1 MLLIYPPAARSSEA
15 PLGIA
20 RLSAFLKARG
30 REARLLDLNQEALE
44 YLLALEPPPGLVAG
58 SSGAAGLWTKGA
70 LKRRPA
76 ALAALREPGTY
87 RLPPDGQPASR
98 YDRAVLDLNRALKAL
113 SAPYGAEA
121 GLANYAETG
130 RSPLRGADLLAA
142 ASSFED
148 SVYYPLFSRRI
159 DEELSALADYASD
172 TGLQP
177 TVGLSLNYLSQALPA
192 FAMLGYLK
200 RRHPRTRRVLGGAL
214 ISSWIAQGA
223 LRADER
229 FGGLADELIPGRGED
244 ALARLFGLEGER
256 PPSLSAGGASARS
269 AQRAAQ
275 AECPDFD
282 GLMDLVYLAPRR
294 ILPYAFSSGCPW
306 RRCSF
311 CPETAEAA
319 DYVGLN
325 ARRAME
331 QLASLAARYKPDLL
345 HFCDNEISPLYLRAL
360 AEGGPGANWYGFA
373 RFSPALLDRNFCAAL
388 AASGCVMLQ
397 LGLESGDQAV
407 LDALNK
413 GTRLK
418 DIDVILGNLAA
429 AGIGSY
435 LYVLFGTP
443 SEDEAAAARTAR
455 YLRDRA
461 ELVAFLN
468 VAVFNLPVSGT
479 EARALGARAFYEG
492 ELSLY
497 AEFAHPLGW
506 NRDRVRS
513 FIRKEL
519 EAVPAIRSMLKRT
532 PRVFSSNHAP
542 FFLEAT
548 RGSAIHFP
556 RYRT

>member
-20 RLSAFLKARG
+20 RLSAFLKAGG

-44 YLLALEPPPGLVAG
+44 YLLALEPPPGLVVA

-76 ALAALREPGTY
+76 ALAALRDPAVY
-87 RLPPDGQPASR
+87 RLAPDGQPASR

-121 GLANYAETG
+121 GLANYAESG
-130 RSPLRGADLLAA
+130 RSPLRRADLLAA
-142 ASSFED
+142 ASSFKD

-159 DEELSALADYASD
+159 DEELSALAGHASD

-192 FAMLGYLK
+192 FAMLGYL
-200 RRHPRTRRVLGGAL
+200 RQRHPDVRRLLGGAL
-214 ISSWIAQGA
+214 IGSWIAQGA

-229 FGGLADELIPGRGED
+229 FGGLADELLPGRGED
-244 ALARLFGLEGER
+244 ALAGLFAISS
-256 PPSLSAGGASARS
+256 PRS
-269 AQRAAQ
+269 IRDSRQPAIP
-275 AECPDFD
+275 AECPNFD
-282 GLMDLVYLAPRR
+282 GLMDLAYLAPRR

-319 DYVGLN
+319 RYVGLN

-331 QLASLAARYKPDLL
+331 QLASLSARYKPALL

-360 AEGGPGANWYGFA
+360 AERGPGEGWYGFA
-373 RFSPALLDRNFCAAL
+373 RFSPALLDRDFCAAL
-388 AASGCVMLQ
+388 ADSGCVMLQ

-413 GTRLK
+413 GTKLR
-418 DIDVILGNLAA
+418 DIDRILENLAA

-443 SEDEAAAARTAR
+443 AEDETAAKKTAL

-461 ELVAFLN
+461 ELIAFLN

-479 EARALGARAFYEG
+479 EAKALGARAFYEG

-497 AEFAHPLGW
+497 AEFAHPLAW
-506 NRDRVRS
+506 NRDRVRA

-519 EAVPAIRSMLKRT
+519 EAVPAIRGMLKRT

-542 FFLEAT
+542 FFLEAR
-548 RGSAIHFP
+548 RGSAIHFS